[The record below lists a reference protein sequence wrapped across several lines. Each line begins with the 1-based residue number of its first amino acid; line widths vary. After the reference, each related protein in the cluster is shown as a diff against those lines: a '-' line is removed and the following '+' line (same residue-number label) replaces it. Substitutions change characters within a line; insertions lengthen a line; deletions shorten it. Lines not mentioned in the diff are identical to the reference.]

1 MVLDY
6 MEIGRNIRK
15 YRIALRLKQR
25 DLAEKINMTEQH
37 ISHIENASTKLSLP
51 TLVAVANALSVDC
64 NSLLGET
71 LVGAREKIKRE
82 EIQTLLADMDEK
94 DLHLWVDICPLI
106 AANRYITRGRW

>member
-6 MEIGRNIRK
+6 TEIGRNIRK
-15 YRIALRLKQR
+15 YRVALKLKQK

-37 ISHIENASTKLSLP
+37 VSHIENASTKLSLP

-64 NSLLGET
+64 NSLLGAT
-71 LVGAREKIKRE
+71 LVGAQEKIKRE

-94 DLHLWVDICPLI
+94 DLHLCVEICRLI
-106 AANRYITRGRW
+106 ATNR